1 MIEIT
6 AASAVLIN
14 NAMVKDIKKFLF
26 KNQIGR
32 IIVGIVAQMTFM
44 IFSMISLLFESKT
57 SKYVAILFLIPPSV
71 FTAAAMIRAKI
82 KYKKLLGVL
91 GVTNEDELEHYLEHS
106 EKLKYA
112 YNTYTFLKDGMVV
125 DFTKL
130 EYFYISDIRNMT
142 KSSYDEY
149 YGTDDS
155 NTTTVTIY
163 VIKISL
169 NKHDRLPR
177 KFRLKYKSFIERDA
191 VFLNLAKAY
200 SEYGDP
206 IDIVK
211 DQVQLK

>member
-206 IDIVK
+206 NDIVR
-211 DQVQLK
+211 DQDQLK